1 MSNTH
6 LSRAGYIKT
15 WAALIVLTGLT
26 LGLSFFVH
34 GAIEI
39 PVALAI
45 ATLKAGLVAAFFMH
59 LVEQRFQ
66 NRLVLVVSVAFVCLL
81 VGLMVT
87 DVVTRDQTGLAAP
100 IDGR

>member
-1 MSNTH
+1 MTERH
-6 LSRAGYIKT
+6 LSRAGYVKT

-26 LGLSFFVH
+26 LGLSFVLH

-45 ATLKAGLVAAFFMH
+45 ATLKAALVAAFFMH

-66 NRLVLVVSVAFVCLL
+66 NRLVLVISVAFVFLL

-87 DVVTRDQTGLAAP
+87 DVVTRDQPGLIAP